1 MTLEQNLTAAFQAVG
16 ADMKRLNTAT
26 AGSALR
32 TRTAEN
38 EAAPTA
44 TNWSARP
51 VGYSRVI
58 ALGAAP
64 APSDAQP
71 GDLHIIATTVAAAGE
86 TTTFGTDQ
94 TGWPSPWTAGALPA
108 GGSISVS
115 GGRGILTTAATT
127 GNYSPN
133 DAVSAR
139 HNTQPAN
146 FTITYTFRHVND
158 VYTRFVLR
166 SETTNLIPPNGI
178 VIRTHGSAL
187 AIEEVTNWSYSTL
200 ATTAKTWTTGVDYRV
215 KVSAS
220 PTAVQAKAW
229 EASAAEPASWDVT
242 ASPTLTIGGYF
253 GFTVSTGATAAAYTA
268 SYDDITYVAA

>member
-1 MTLEQNLTAAFQAVG
+1 MTLESNLTSAFQAVG
-16 ADMKRLNTAT
+16 ADVKRLNTAV

-32 TRTAEN
+32 TRTAAN
-38 EAAPTA
+38 EAAPTD

-58 ALGAAP
+58 AIGAAP

-71 GDLHIIATTVAAAGE
+71 GDLHIIATTVAEAGE

-94 TGWPSPWTAGALPA
+94 TGWPSPWTTGAIPA

-127 GNYSPN
+127 GNYSSN
-133 DAVSAR
+133 DEVSAR

-146 FTITYTFRHVND
+146 FTITYTFRHVNN

-166 SETTNLIPPNGI
+166 SETTNLNPPNGI
-178 VIRTHGSAL
+178 VIGTHGSAL
-187 AIEEVTNWSYSTL
+187 AVEEVTNWSYTSL
-200 ATTAKTWTTGVDYRV
+200 ATAAKTWTTGVDYRV

-229 EASAAEPASWDVT
+229 EASAAEPAGWDVT
-242 ASPTLTIGGYF
+242 ASPTRTTGGYF
-253 GFTVSTGATAAAYTA
+253 GFTVRPGATAAAYTA